1 MEWFLRARHWHIFL
15 LVFLIPFMMIMAGV
29 FLLKVYFNPALLFF
43 LFPLS
48 IAIGQI
54 VLYLWM
60 WNVVK
65 MLTGKLL
72 SYNIGGLFYFRLAI
86 IIPLAITG
94 LMLLFWIYGATL
106 FSLGSY
112 SMAGILYTSLFFI
125 LPLKLL
131 VIISTFY
138 CFLFVAKTL
147 KTIEIQRLASFEDF
161 FTEFILIALLPIGI
175 WYLQPRINN
184 LVNKNS

>member
-15 LVFLIPFMMIMAGV
+15 PVFLIPFIMIMAGV

-48 IAIGQI
+48 IAISQI

-60 WNVVK
+60 WSVVK
-65 MLTGKLL
+65 MLVGKLL
-72 SYNIGGLFYFRLAI
+72 NYNVVGLFYFRLAI
-86 IIPLAITG
+86 IIPLVLTG
-94 LMLLFWIYGATL
+94 LLLLFWMYGATL

-125 LPLKLL
+125 LPIKVL
-131 VIISTFY
+131 VIISMFY

-147 KTIEIQRLASFEDF
+147 KTAELQRPVSFEDF

-175 WYLQPRINN
+175 WFLQPRINN